1 MLIKQDNYVN
11 ILANMVIPVENGGL
25 GLKGNELLVYA
36 IIYGFSQDD
45 KTWFRGSLR
54 YLAEWCNG
62 TKQGVQKNLASLIEK
77 GLIVKRDDEKLGVK
91 FCEYRVTAV
100 DGIQQS
106 CTPMQQSCPN
116 NKEDI
121 YSSPSDID
129 SNESISSPPKGKRQK
144 QEGFVK
150 PQIEDV
156 VAYCIEHE
164 FICDP
169 YQFYDHFE
177 ANGWLVSG
185 RAKMKDWVAALRN
198 WERNERKRDP
208 RFKA

>member
-1 MLIKQDNYVN
+1 MKLENEDYI
-11 ILANMVIPVENGGL
+11 VIPAFVVMSEEDGGL
-25 GLKGNELLVYA
+25 GLKGNEATVFSV
-36 IIYGFSQDD
+36 IYGFSKDGES
-45 KTWFRGSLR
+45 WFQGSQS
-54 YLAEWCNG
+54 YLAAWCG
-62 TKQGVQKNLASLIEK
+62 CTKQGIQKNINSLLNK
-77 GLIVKRDDEKLGVK
+77 NLIKREYVTKNGVRYAN
-91 FCEYRVTAV
+91 YRSCHPTNLVGGG
-100 DGIQQS
+100 DQQS
-106 CTPMQQSCPN
+106 LHHNIEHN
-116 NKEDI
+116 NT
-121 YSSPSDID
+121 PSDID

-208 RFKA
+208 RFKT